1 MIKSLFNTL
10 GNLFYSLK
18 YGIHNLVT
26 WFGIIWNLRENDYI
40 EGVDLFVKYLKLFRE
55 RLLTHHNS
63 DNWCDIV
70 NEINYFLTLEEI
82 INTDKIFEWY
92 SKEAEK
98 LDPEDE
104 EGRSKLFDLCKEEE
118 NRTKDEAYQFLKDHI
133 GGWWD

>member
-1 MIKSLFNTL
+1 MIKSLYNTL

-40 EGVDLFVKYLKLFRE
+40 EGVDLLVKYLRLFRE

-70 NEINYFLTLEEI
+70 NEINYFLTL
-82 INTDKIFEWY
+82 
-92 SKEAEK
+92 
-98 LDPEDE
+98 
-104 EGRSKLFDLCKEEE
+104 
-118 NRTKDEAYQFLKDHI
+118 
-133 GGWWD
+133 